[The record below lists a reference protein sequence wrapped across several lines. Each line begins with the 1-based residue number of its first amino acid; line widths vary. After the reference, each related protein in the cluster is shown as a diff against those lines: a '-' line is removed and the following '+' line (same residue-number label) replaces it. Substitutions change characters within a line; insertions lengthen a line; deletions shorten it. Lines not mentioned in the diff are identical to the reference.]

1 MSGDLCQD
9 IASYP
14 TCYACITTPSGR
26 ATYGLVFLGLIV
38 ATVVTGEIG
47 CLIGLGVWIALGLFW
62 WLMTVLTPAQEVAF
76 HNILRFNEL

>member
-14 TCYACITTPSGR
+14 TCYACVTRPSGR
-26 ATYGLVFLGLIV
+26 ETYLLVLLGLTV
-38 ATVVTGEIG
+38 ATLVTHEMA

>member
-1 MSGDLCQD
+1 MSGDLCED

-14 TCYACITTPSGR
+14 TCYACITTASGR